1 MSELGQALELERARK
16 LFRRFQ
22 YRNPGKAELIQIG
35 GLEQPVIAL
44 GVGIADS
51 IGYKAFGDGELYLH
65 NFEGNRPKIFVD
77 ATGEQIFFI
86 GGDYRFTDRG
96 FIR

>member
-1 MSELGQALELERARK
+1 MSGFGQALELEKARK

-22 YRNPGKAELIQIG
+22 YRQPGKAELIEIG
-35 GLEQPVIAL
+35 GLEKPIIAL

-51 IGYKAFGDGELYLH
+51 IGYKAFGDGKLYFH
-65 NFEGNRPKIFVD
+65 NFEGNRPKVFVD
-77 ATGEQIFFI
+77 AAGEQIFFI
-86 GGDYRFTDRG
+86 GGEYRFTDRG